1 MFDIFGGGKNSRRK
15 YISKADEDKILER
28 QKWKCAR
35 CGKTLKPG
43 RYHIDHKKPL
53 ALGGSNSIRNLQA
66 LCPNCHHVKTKE
78 DRKKIAK
85 AKKKEK
91 EDILGFGLS
100 LTGKKKKKDPFAIDI
115 PEFKL
120 SDPLGGGKRRR
131 GKKRKKKK
139 SDDILGFDLF

>member
-1 MFDIFGGGKNSRRK
+1 MFDIIGGGKKSRRK

-66 LCPNCHHVKTKE
+66 LCPDCHHVKTKE

-91 EDILGFGLS
+91 EEIFGFGLS
-100 LTGKKKKKDPFAIDI
+100 LTSRKRKKDLFAIDVPDPFDSGKKKK
-115 PEFKL
+115 
-120 SDPLGGGKRRR
+120 SRR
-131 GKKRKKKK
+131 RKKK
-139 SDDILGFDLF
+139 DEFGFDLF

>member
-1 MFDIFGGGKNSRRK
+1 MFDIFGERKNNKRV
-15 YISKADEDKILER
+15 YLSKADKDKILER

-53 ALGGSNSIRNLQA
+53 ALGGSNSIRNLEA
-66 LCPNCHHVKTKE
+66 LCPDCHHVKTKE

-91 EDILGFGLS
+91 EDIFSSSLSSASRRKKGLFDIDVSDIFGS
-100 LTGKKKKKDPFAIDI
+100 GKKKK
-115 PEFKL
+115 
-120 SDPLGGGKRRR
+120 GGK
-131 GKKRKKKK
+131 KK
-139 SDDILGFDLF
+139 DVFGFDLF